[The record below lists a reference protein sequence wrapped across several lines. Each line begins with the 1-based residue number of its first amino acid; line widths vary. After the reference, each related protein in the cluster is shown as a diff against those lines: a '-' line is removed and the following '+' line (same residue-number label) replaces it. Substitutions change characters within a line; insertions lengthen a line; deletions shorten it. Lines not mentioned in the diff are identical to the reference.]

1 MVRQNMRHTIIHPRS
16 VNGSSAPQYSTE
28 AHIPHLHARDTQM
41 GNTPVPCTRALDKLR
56 CNSRSAPF
64 RGPRLCQISKHRL
77 LETLFLPYILSHCWA
92 YRGPPEPGEWR
103 PGGGIPST
111 PQILRKLL
119 APAIVQFDDHGKIL
133 RVFSNPF
140 PKSRA
145 HANVRTHRV
154 RTQTNAEVAHKGR
167 VWGVVLRQRKAPV
180 RTAQPRVVSSAP
192 AKTTLADRLL
202 QGPLLAAQQLRT
214 RPQLVARHA
223 HIGQPRRR
231 LTASFA
237 ARGRRG

>member
-1 MVRQNMRHTIIHPRS
+1 
-16 VNGSSAPQYSTE
+16 
-28 AHIPHLHARDTQM
+28 M
-41 GNTPVPCTRALDKLR
+41 GAGRPNTPRRRTYPTFMLEIPKWAI
-56 CNSRSAPF
+56 
-64 RGPRLCQISKHRL
+64 PRYHAQEHSTSCAARVAARL
-77 LETLFLPYILSHCWA
+77 FEALSHWTPLASVFCVNLANTTCSKLYSLPCWELNSLPVHQSQCWA
-92 YRGPPEPGEWR
+92 NRGPPEPGEWG
-103 PGGGIPST
+103 PGGGIPGT

-140 PKSRA
+140 PYSRA
-145 HANVRTHRV
+145 HATVHTHRV
-154 RTQTNAEVAHKGR
+154 RTQTNAEGAHKGR

-214 RPQLVARHA
+214 RPQLVAWHA
-223 HIGQPRRR
+223 HGTR
-231 LTASFA
+231 T
-237 ARGRRG
+237 